1 MKRNSMTW
9 KFIVPV
15 VVSIFIILGL
25 SGCFKYMRNSHN
37 LKADLEK
44 KVEALLEIGS
54 LSMVDPIW
62 NIRKEVIQENAEFLL
77 KNEEI
82 GSVEVFDG
90 DGNVLYSGT
99 KKEKAYGKESLL
111 PAKKQDLT
119 KDNQKIG
126 AVAIQATEYF
136 VKQKLFREIG
146 ITVAEIMIMVLM
158 LGIIVLLISVK
169 LSKPIV
175 GMASVLKDI
184 AEGEGDLTKVIPV
197 TRNDEI
203 GEMATFFNSFIEK
216 LNGIVLS
223 IKGYSKNISSG
234 AEQLLEKMEQISST
248 EAVLVETSTNTSTAV
263 EQMAGNISTIAEN
276 TSHLSMNAD
285 ETEELAMNGKKA
297 VQQTIHGINKV
308 KSVLEEG
315 TKDVKSLGD
324 RTSEIGSIATVISDI
339 ADQTNLLAL
348 NAAIESA
355 RAGEHGRGFAVVAD
369 EVRKLAER
377 TAESTKEIT
386 KTIGTIQQETNN
398 VIRRMEEANSEVI
411 AGVKLADSTGTIL
424 ENIVAK
430 VAELKQMINM
440 VAGSTH
446 EQSQATNEISDQT
459 LKVTQSVEETGKAV
473 NQSTISTREIA
484 AVCEKLNEIVN
495 MFKLKDRD
503 GLVQM

>member
-1 MKRNSMTW
+1 
-9 KFIVPV
+9 
-15 VVSIFIILGL
+15 
-25 SGCFKYMRNSHN
+25 
-37 LKADLEK
+37 
-44 KVEALLEIGS
+44 
-54 LSMVDPIW
+54 
-62 NIRKEVIQENAEFLL
+62 
-77 KNEEI
+77 
-82 GSVEVFDG
+82 
-90 DGNVLYSGT
+90 
-99 KKEKAYGKESLL
+99 
-111 PAKKQDLT
+111 
-119 KDNQKIG
+119 
-126 AVAIQATEYF
+126 
-136 VKQKLFREIG
+136 
-146 ITVAEIMIMVLM
+146 
-158 LGIIVLLISVK
+158 
-169 LSKPIV
+169 
-175 GMASVLKDI
+175 
-184 AEGEGDLTKVIPV
+184 
-197 TRNDEI
+197 
-203 GEMATFFNSFIEK
+203 
-216 LNGIVLS
+216 
-223 IKGYSKNISSG
+223 
-234 AEQLLEKMEQISST
+234 
-248 EAVLVETSTNTSTAV
+248 
-263 EQMAGNISTIAEN
+263 
-276 TSHLSMNAD
+276 MNAD
-285 ETEELAMNGKKA
+285 ETEELAVNGKKA
-297 VQQTIHGINKV
+297 VQQTINGINKV

-315 TKDVKSLGD
+315 TKDVKSLGN

>member
-1 MKRNSMTW
+1 
-9 KFIVPV
+9 
-15 VVSIFIILGL
+15 
-25 SGCFKYMRNSHN
+25 
-37 LKADLEK
+37 
-44 KVEALLEIGS
+44 
-54 LSMVDPIW
+54 
-62 NIRKEVIQENAEFLL
+62 
-77 KNEEI
+77 
-82 GSVEVFDG
+82 
-90 DGNVLYSGT
+90 
-99 KKEKAYGKESLL
+99 
-111 PAKKQDLT
+111 
-119 KDNQKIG
+119 
-126 AVAIQATEYF
+126 
-136 VKQKLFREIG
+136 
-146 ITVAEIMIMVLM
+146 
-158 LGIIVLLISVK
+158 
-169 LSKPIV
+169 
-175 GMASVLKDI
+175 MA
-184 AEGEGDLTKVIPV
+184 A
-197 TRNDEI
+197 
-203 GEMATFFNSFIEK
+203 FFNSFIEK

-234 AEQLLEKMEQISST
+234 AEQLLQKMEQIGHT
-248 EAVLVETSTNTSTAV
+248 EAILIETATNTSTAV

-285 ETEELAMNGKKA
+285 ETEELAVNGKKA
-297 VQQTIHGINKV
+297 VQQTINGINKV

-315 TKDVKSLGD
+315 TKDVKSLGN

>member
-1 MKRNSMTW
+1 
-9 KFIVPV
+9 
-15 VVSIFIILGL
+15 
-25 SGCFKYMRNSHN
+25 
-37 LKADLEK
+37 
-44 KVEALLEIGS
+44 
-54 LSMVDPIW
+54 
-62 NIRKEVIQENAEFLL
+62 
-77 KNEEI
+77 
-82 GSVEVFDG
+82 
-90 DGNVLYSGT
+90 
-99 KKEKAYGKESLL
+99 
-111 PAKKQDLT
+111 
-119 KDNQKIG
+119 
-126 AVAIQATEYF
+126 
-136 VKQKLFREIG
+136 
-146 ITVAEIMIMVLM
+146 
-158 LGIIVLLISVK
+158 
-169 LSKPIV
+169 
-175 GMASVLKDI
+175 MASVLKDI

-386 KTIGTIQQETNN
+386 KTIGTIQQETSN
-398 VIRRMEEANSEVI
+398 VIHRMEEANSEVI
-411 AGVKLADSTGTIL
+411 AGVKLADSTGVIL

-430 VAELKQMINM
+430 VAELKQMVDM
-440 VAGSTH
+440 VAISAH

-459 LKVTQSVEETGKAV
+459 IKVTQSVEETGKAV
-473 NQSTISTREIA
+473 NQSTVSTREIA

-495 MFKLKDRD
+495 MFKLKDGS